1 MNNYGYIGIN
11 GPPQSFSNLTK
22 QYDYK
27 VSKAT
32 GGIVTHDKV
41 HTVHTFVSD
50 GTFRVSDVVGNITAE
65 VFVIG
70 GCGGGGSSSAASS
83 SGSSGSSAS
92 GGAAQGYQVPGSF
105 QPVDS
110 EN

>member
-11 GPPQSFSNLTK
+11 GPTQSFSNLTK

-65 VFVIG
+65 NNDLRKW
-70 GCGGGGSSSAASS
+70 
-83 SGSSGSSAS
+83 
-92 GGAAQGYQVPGSF
+92 Y
-105 QPVDS
+105 
-110 EN
+110 

>member
-11 GPPQSFSNLTK
+11 GPTQSFSNLTK

-41 HTVHTFVSD
+41 HS
-50 GTFRVSDVVGNITAE
+50 
-65 VFVIG
+65 
-70 GCGGGGSSSAASS
+70 
-83 SGSSGSSAS
+83 
-92 GGAAQGYQVPGSF
+92 
-105 QPVDS
+105 
-110 EN
+110 